1 MSGSQGKAG
10 GWGAMGAA
18 DTPQAEL
25 RRRYPTYGDL
35 QRRAKWR
42 IARFAYDFVAGGVG
56 DGAPNVAHNREAM
69 DAVRIVPR
77 YALDVSAVATTT
89 TLFGR
94 DYAAPVGVAPMGNIG
109 MIWPRADAILAGA
122 AQQARIPYVSSTVAN
137 VGMEELARIAP
148 DSFWFQLYGLP
159 ADNHRVS
166 VDLIQRAEAVG
177 AHALVLTLDVPQRQK
192 RVHDIRN
199 GLQVPFRYRPRTVL
213 QIATAPLW
221 ALEMWRQGPPRFT
234 NMRKYVGEG
243 ASDMEMA
250 AFVQK
255 HMTTGVTWD
264 DIARFRDLW
273 PRALVLKGLQH
284 PEDAER
290 AAALGVDGVWVSNHG
305 GRQFD
310 AAPASIDTVPA
321 IAAALGGRAKVL
333 YDGSIRSGLDVFRAL
348 AVGADFTFAGRAFVL
363 SVGALGA
370 AGGGHQAAAFLEEV
384 RTTFAQ
390 AGVRSVEEAA
400 RCTVLHPNAVRFEP
414 PAGNAAG
421 PEAPRP
427 RVGLSVGVEM
437 GRTG

>member
-1 MSGSQGKAG
+1 MSGTEKG

-18 DTPQAEL
+18 ETPAGRL
-25 RRRYPTYGDL
+25 RRRFPSYGDV

-42 IARFAYDFVAGGVG
+42 TSRFAYDFVAGGVG
-56 DGAPNVAHNREAM
+56 EGAPNVAHNRAAM

-77 YALDVSAVATTT
+77 YALDVSQISTATR
-89 TLFGR
+89 LFGR
-94 DYAAPVGVAPMGNIG
+94 DYAAPVGVAPMGNVG
-109 MIWPRADAILAGA
+109 MVWPRADAILAAA
-122 AQQARIPYVSSTVAN
+122 AQRARIPYVSSTVAN

-148 DSFWFQLYGLP
+148 DSLWFQLYGLP
-159 ADNHRVS
+159 ADGHAVS
-166 VDLIQRAEAVG
+166 LDLIRRAEAVG

-199 GLQVPFRYRPRTVL
+199 GLVVPFRYRPRTVWD
-213 QIATAPLW
+213 IARAPFW
-221 ALEMWRQGPPRFT
+221 AIEMLRKGQPRFE

-243 ASDMEMA
+243 ASNAELA
-250 AFVQK
+250 GFVQRN
-255 HMTTGVTWD
+255 MTTDVTWD
-264 DIARFRDLW
+264 DIARFRDAW

-290 AAALGVDGVWVSNHG
+290 AAGLGVDGVWVSNHG

-321 IAAALGGRAKVL
+321 VAAALGGRAKVL

-348 AVGADFTFAGRAFVL
+348 AVGADFAFAGRAFLFPVA
-363 SVGALGA
+363 ALGE
-370 AGGGHQAAAFLEEV
+370 AGGDHAAAAFAEEV

-400 RCTVLHPNAVRFEP
+400 RCTVLHPNAVRFDP
-414 PAGNAAG
+414 TPAANAG
-421 PEAPRP
+421 GQEAPR
-427 RVGLSVGVEM
+427 L
-437 GRTG
+437 RTAAAD

>member
-1 MSGSQGKAG
+1 MSGSQGASG
-10 GWGAMGAA
+10 GWGAMGSA
-18 DTPQAEL
+18 DTPQADL
-25 RRRYPTYGDL
+25 RRRFPTYNDL
-35 QRRAKWR
+35 RRRAKWR
-42 IARFAYDFVAGGVG
+42 IARFAYDFVDGGVG
-56 DGAPNVAHNREAM
+56 EGAPNVAHNRAAM

-77 YALDVSAVATTT
+77 YALDVSAVATKT

-94 DYAAPVGVAPMGNIG
+94 EYAAPVGVAPMGNIG
-109 MIWPRADAILAGA
+109 MIWPRADAILAAA
-122 AQQARIPYVSSTVAN
+122 AQAARIPYCSSTVAN
-137 VGMEELARIAP
+137 VGMEELAKIAP

-159 ADNHRVS
+159 ADNHRIS

-199 GLQVPFRYRPRTVL
+199 GLSVPFRYRPRTVF

-234 NMRKYVGEG
+234 NIRKYVREG
-243 ASDMEMA
+243 ASDMEIA
-250 AFVQK
+250 AFVQQN
-255 HMTTGVTWD
+255 MTTGVTWD

-273 PRALVLKGLQH
+273 PRALVVKGLQH

-290 AAALGVDGVWVSNHG
+290 AVSLGVDGVWVSNHG

-321 IAAALGGRAKVL
+321 IAAALGGRAKIL
-333 YDGSIRSGLDVFRAL
+333 YDGSIQSGIDVFRAL
-348 AVGADFTFAGRAFVL
+348 AVGADMCFAGRAFVL
-363 SVGALGA
+363 SVGALGQ
-370 AGGGHQAAAFLEEV
+370 AGGGHQAAAFLEEI

-400 RCTVLHPNAVRFEP
+400 RCAVLHPNAVRFDPE
-414 PAGNAAG
+414 GNAVG
-421 PEAPRP
+421 TEAPRM
-427 RVGLSVGVEM
+427 RVAA
-437 GRTG
+437 GR